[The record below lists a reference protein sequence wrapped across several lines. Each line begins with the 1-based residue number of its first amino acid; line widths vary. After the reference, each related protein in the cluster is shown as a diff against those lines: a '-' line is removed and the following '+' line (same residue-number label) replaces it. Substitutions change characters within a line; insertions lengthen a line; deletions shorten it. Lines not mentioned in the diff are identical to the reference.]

1 MQLFVLHVSPWS
13 ERARWALDH
22 HGISYRLVQHAPFLG
37 ERRLRK
43 VAGPSDGPV
52 TVPVLVDGATVIRE
66 SWDIVVFADRRGNG
80 TTLIPP
86 DGEDEIREWTRIV
99 DVASGRGRAI
109 VVGGMLRNPRAL
121 DESHPPAVPGF
132 MRPLLRPITRYGT
145 RWFGRKYGLDLDDVE
160 GPKKAVRECLLEMR
174 ARLGGKPYMRAEF
187 GYADIVSAGFLQAIA
202 PVGDEY
208 IRLGP
213 GTREVWTQPELA
225 SEFVDLIRWRDELYR
240 EHRRP
245 RVKP

>member
-1 MQLFVLHVSPWS
+1 MKLYVLHVSPWS

-22 HGISYRLVQHAPFLG
+22 HGISYELVQHAPFLG

-52 TVPVLVDGATVIRE
+52 TVPVLVDGDTVIRQ
-66 SWDIVVFADRRGNG
+66 SWDIVAFADRTGNG
-80 TTLIPP
+80 TRLIPT

-99 DVASGRGRAI
+99 DVASGRGRALVI
-109 VVGGMLRNPRAL
+109 AGMLANPRSL

-132 MRPLLRPITRYGT
+132 MRPLLRPVTRYGT
-145 RWFGRKYGLDLDDVE
+145 RWFGRKYGLDLEALDAHRA
-160 GPKKAVRECLLEMR
+160 AVRECLLEMR

-187 GYADIVSAGFLQAIA
+187 SYADIVSAGFLQAIA

-225 SEFVDLIRWRDELYR
+225 SEFVDLIRWRDGLYR